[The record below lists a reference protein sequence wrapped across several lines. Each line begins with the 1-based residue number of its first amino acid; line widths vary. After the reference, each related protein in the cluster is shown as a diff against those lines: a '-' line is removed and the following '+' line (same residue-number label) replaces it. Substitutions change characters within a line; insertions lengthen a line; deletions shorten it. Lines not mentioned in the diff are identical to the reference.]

1 MLKTIKN
8 LKECSAESEM
18 WKQKY
23 RILKNEF
30 FELKTKFFLI
40 RKMLKNF
47 LNKKKI
53 FWSQE
58 WLK

>member
-23 RILKNEF
+23 RVLKNEF
-30 FELKTKFFLI
+30 FELKTKFDEY
-40 RKMLKNF
+40 KNNF
-47 LNKKKI
+47 LRDV
-53 FWSQE
+53 
-58 WLK
+58 